1 MSSLQMTKQDY
12 NERAEFVEKLSKLIK
27 DEYHEI
33 YRILK
38 RNNEPFTENASGIL
52 FNVNEISNNSFE
64 KMKTFMNFC
73 FENRNEE
80 ERRLKEV
87 DDLRKEANTLS
98 NLTA

>member
-1 MSSLQMTKQDY
+1 MSSIQMTKQEYD
-12 NERAEFVEKLSKLIK
+12 ERADFVDKLSKLIK

-38 RNNEPFTENASGIL
+38 RNNEPHTENTSGIL
-52 FNVNEISNNSFE
+52 FNVNEISNISFK
-64 KMKTFMNFC
+64 KMQTFMNFC

-80 ERRLKEV
+80 ERRLKELA
-87 DDLRKEANTLS
+87 DLRAETTALS